1 MRLFKMVP
9 LAAVVLAACGSPDA
23 AEPETRARD
32 SARPVASADSASIG
46 ADLETPA
53 ERADDGDAAAPAS
66 ARNGTGAAAQGEP
79 APAGPNGD
87 GSDVGGAAP
96 TREVPGQQDQEQRAS
111 SDASTILERAERAYA
126 GVRSMQADFVQ
137 EVTVP
142 LLDRTQRSA
151 GRIYHRRP
159 DRFLMD
165 FSDPADDVIV
175 ADGRYLWMYYP
186 SADPRQVLRTTLDA
200 AGGSVDLQREFLSDA
215 TRRFDA
221 VHLGVE
227 QVGGRTADVLRL
239 RPRQAAPYTQ
249 VKIWVDRGDAMVRRF
264 EILEQNE
271 SVRRLELRNL
281 RPNVELRDDLFSFTP
296 PPGAEVFDS

>member
-1 MRLFKMVP
+1 MRFFKMVP
-9 LAAVVLAACGSPDA
+9 LAAIALAACGSPDA
-23 AEPETRARD
+23 AEPDTPSDDA
-32 SARPVASADSASIG
+32 ARPVASAESAPDG
-46 ADLETPA
+46 PRLQTP
-53 ERADDGDAAAPAS
+53 DAAGDGGDMTAPRAAGGPDTPS
-66 ARNGTGAAAQGEP
+66 AGQR
-79 APAGPNGD
+79 APAGPNAASPAGTPEREPVQQA
-87 GSDVGGAAP
+87 GKPGA
-96 TREVPGQQDQEQRAS
+96 T
-111 SDASTILERAERAYA
+111 DASPILERAERAYA
-126 GVRSMQADFVQ
+126 DVRSMQADFVQ
-137 EVTVP
+137 EVSVP

-227 QVGGRTADVLRL
+227 QVGGRPADVLRL

-264 EILEQNE
+264 EIVEQNE

-281 RPNVELRDDLFSFTP
+281 RPNIELRDDLFSFTP